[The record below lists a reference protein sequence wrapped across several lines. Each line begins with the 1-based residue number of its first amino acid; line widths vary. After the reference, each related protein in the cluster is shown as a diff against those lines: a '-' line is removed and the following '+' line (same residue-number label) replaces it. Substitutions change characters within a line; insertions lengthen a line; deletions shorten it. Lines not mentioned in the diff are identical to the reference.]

1 MKNFKTT
8 LVSIW
13 NKLNAITQD
22 KKSLFCVTLI
32 YTIALFGNYLL
43 SFILDGLNLNLILAA
58 VFYLGINIMALIFI
72 KNGQIILAIV
82 SIVGVFVWNFIQH
95 ITTLWYIHVP
105 LNLNTIINILIDIS
119 YIVIIALSFF
129 KSLNKNLLM
138 VSTIIFIIYTI
149 SLLALNIINLF
160 AGLNSISLIFKNIV
174 KIALLS
180 QELSLIIIVNIK
192 KDKKNIEKS
201 YKVLRVVGVV
211 LLIICVI
218 SFMNR
223 CSSCLNK
230 DNSNPH
236 DGKCDICGR
245 VAVGKYADHEVC
257 GSCWMNMQ
265 KNWYENP
272 DNWD

>member
-58 VFYLGINIMALIFI
+58 IFYLGINIMALIFI
-72 KNGQIILAIV
+72 KNEQIILAIV

-95 ITTLWYIHVP
+95 ITLVFIHVS

-129 KSLNKNLLM
+129 KSLNKNFLM
-138 VSTIIFIIYTI
+138 ISTIIFIIYTI

-160 AGLNSISLIFKNIV
+160 AGLNSISLIFRNIIN
-174 KIALLS
+174 IALLS
-180 QELSLIIIVNIK
+180 GDLSLIIIVNIK
-192 KDKKNIEKS
+192 KDIEKS
-201 YKVLRVVGVV
+201 YEVLRVVSIV
-211 LLIICVI
+211 LLIVCVI
-218 SFMNR
+218 SFISR

-230 DNSNPH
+230 DNSDPH

-245 VAVGKYADHEVC
+245 TAVGEYAGHEMC
-257 GSCWMNMQ
+257 GSCWMDMQ
-265 KNWYENP
+265 ENWYENP

>member
-22 KKSLFCVTLI
+22 KKSLFGVTLI
-32 YTIALFGNYLL
+32 YTIALFGSYLL
-43 SFILDGLNLNLILAA
+43 SFILYGLNLNLILAA
-58 VFYLGINIMALIFI
+58 IFYLGINIMALIFI

-82 SIVGVFVWNFIQH
+82 SIVGVFVWNFIQY
-95 ITTLWYIHVP
+95 ITSGYIHVS

-119 YIVIIALSFF
+119 YIVIITLSFF

-149 SLLALNIINLF
+149 SLLVSNIINLF
-160 AGLNSISLIFKNIV
+160 AGLNSISLIFNNIV
-174 KIALLS
+174 NIALLS
-180 QELSLIIIVNIK
+180 RELSLIIIVNMK
-192 KDKKNIEKS
+192 KDKKDIEKS
-201 YKVLRVVGVV
+201 YGVLRVVSVV
-211 LLIICVI
+211 VLIICVI

-245 VAVGKYADHEVC
+245 VAVGKYADHEIC

-265 KNWYENP
+265 ENWYENP